1 MMEVKNIGVLGSGS
15 WGTAMIKMLTEN
27 SENILW
33 HVRNDNQAKHI
44 IKTGK
49 NPNYLKNLKID
60 INKVFISSKLDEII
74 KKSDVIII
82 TIPSPYI
89 HKNLIEY
96 KSILKSKVIYPK
108 EGFLV
113 FGTREIQTFPLGTY
127 NMLLLL
133 STI

>member
-1 MMEVKNIGVLGSGS
+1 MVEVKNIGVLGSGS

-49 NPNYLKNLKID
+49 NPSYLKNLKID
-60 INKVFISSKLDEII
+60 INKVYISSKLDEII

-96 KSILKSKVIYPK
+96 KSILKNKVIFSGSKGVIP
-108 EGFLV
+108 ESHLV
-113 FGTREIQTFPLGTY
+113 ISDHLNKFFDISWCPF
-127 NMLLLL
+127 
-133 STI
+133 